1 MKDTMFG
8 VYKETKGPGAVWR
21 EDLPIPECGE
31 RDVLVKVRA
40 TAICGTDSAH
50 IYPWGAYAEERCP
63 VPYVFG
69 HEFCG
74 DIVKVGSKVT
84 EFKEGDRVAGE
95 THIPCNTCPICLSNR
110 RHNCENMKII
120 GVHTPGSFAEYIAFP
135 ADCAFKIDD
144 SISYEIGALLEPM
157 GVGMHGVSRADVKG
171 KTTVIY
177 GCGPIGLMAVAAAK
191 FKGASKIIA
200 IDVVDSKLEMA
211 KKMGADVVINSKQQ
225 NDLEIVLKETNG
237 SGADAVIDYTGNNFA
252 IRAGFKLVRKSGTV
266 VLVGLT
272 SGETPLDLA
281 NDIIYKEAAVYGV
294 TGRLMYETWDEC
306 LEMLRSGFDLRPLM
320 SGPYALKDFEKA
332 FEAVKTAVG
341 RVVMIP

>member
-1 MKDTMFG
+1 MEQKMFG
-8 VYKETKGPGAVWR
+8 VYKAKPTSGAEWR
-21 EDLPIPECGE
+21 EDLPMPECGE
-31 RDVLVKVRA
+31 NDVLIKVKA

-63 VPYVFG
+63 VPFVFG
-69 HEFCG
+69 HEFAG
-74 DIVKVGSKVT
+74 EIVEVGEKVT
-84 EFKEGDRVAGE
+84 NFKVGDRVAGE
-95 THIPCNTCPICLSNR
+95 THIPCNHCEMCLTDR

-157 GVGMHGVSRADVKG
+157 GVGMHGVSKADVKG

-177 GCGPIGLMAVAAAK
+177 GCGPIGLMAVACAK

-200 IDVVDSKLEMA
+200 IDVVDDKLEMA
-211 KKMGADVVINSKQQ
+211 KKMGADVIINSKTQS
-225 NDLEIVLKETNG
+225 DLETVKAETNG
-237 SGADAVIDYTGNNFA
+237 SGADVVIDYTGNKFA
-252 IRAGFKLVRKSGTV
+252 IKAGFQLVKKSGTM

-272 SGETPLDLA
+272 SGETSLDLA
-281 NDIIYKEAAVYGV
+281 NDIIYKEATVYGV
-294 TGRLMYETWDEC
+294 TGRLMYQTWDEC
-306 LEMLRSGFDLRPLM
+306 MEMLNAGFDLKPLM
-320 SGPYALKDFEKA
+320 SGPYALKDFEQA
-332 FEAVKTAVG
+332 FEAVKTATG